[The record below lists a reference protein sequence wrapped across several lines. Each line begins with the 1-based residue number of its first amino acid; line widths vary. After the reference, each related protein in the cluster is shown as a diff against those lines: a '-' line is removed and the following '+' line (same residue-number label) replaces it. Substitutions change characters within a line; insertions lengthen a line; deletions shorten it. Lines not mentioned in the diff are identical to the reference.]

1 MKHLMLA
8 LLLPAALFSAAPV
21 DAGNAERGRE
31 KSAICQACH
40 GVDGNGIGMDMYP
53 ILAGQFP
60 DYLAHAMRAY
70 KTGEREDVVMRG
82 FAAPLSEQDIKDL
95 AAWYGSQK
103 GPLADLS
110 HFK

>member
-1 MKHLMLA
+1 MRTLILA
-8 LLLPAALFSAAPV
+8 LLLPAALLTAAPAQ
-21 DAGNAERGRE
+21 AGDAERGRE

-53 ILAGQFP
+53 ILAGQFA
-60 DYLAHAMRAY
+60 DYLEHSLRAY

-82 FAAPLSEQDIKDL
+82 FAAPLNEQDIKDL
-95 AAWYGSQK
+95 SAWYASQK
-103 GPLADLS
+103 GPLSDLS